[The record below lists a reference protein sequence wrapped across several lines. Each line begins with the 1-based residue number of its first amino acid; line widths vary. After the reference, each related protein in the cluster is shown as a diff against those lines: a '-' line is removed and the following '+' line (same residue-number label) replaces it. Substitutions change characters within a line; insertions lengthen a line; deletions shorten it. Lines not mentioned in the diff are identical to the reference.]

1 MVAMWDKTCC
11 QCCSIWGWK
20 SFERNPYRIAKD
32 VAFEEPKML
41 QQPGQSITKH
51 QRLTE
56 ISFNP
61 VPSTGNDHISHQT
74 GKRTRRH
81 RLKKYLN
88 KKGWQLL
95 LLTTQEFFS
104 FSLDP
109 EARVYSKL
117 HGVPKKLSTGVFR
130 SQKKNCWD
138 APQVQYPADQL
149 GSNHPHTLRRG
160 SPGNREIC
168 KTRGSKATPK
178 PTDSIVAVHPTVDGW
193 NLARKPVDNVFT

>member
-1 MVAMWDKTCC
+1 MVAMWNKTCC

-20 SFERNPYRIAKD
+20 SFAKD

-117 HGVPKKLSTGVFR
+117 HGVPKKVSTGVFR
-130 SQKKNCWD
+130 SPKKKLLRC
-138 APQVQYPADQL
+138 PASSISSRSAWVKSSSHLATGEASEIGRSKD
-149 GSNHPHTLRRG
+149 TL
-160 SPGNREIC
+160 
-168 KTRGSKATPK
+168 K
-178 PTDSIVAVHPTVDGW
+178 PTDWIGGCPPLLLMAEI
-193 NLARKPVDNVFT
+193 RKESPVDT